1 MKKFT
6 TSLICLTTY
15 GLGIT
20 SAYAHGA
27 HGTDSSLLHL
37 FIEPQHAIGLIASV
51 SLVAS
56 LVALRYRRQTA
67 KARK

>member
-6 TSLICLTTY
+6 TSLFCLTTY
-15 GLGIT
+15 CLGIT

-27 HGTDSSLLHL
+27 HGADSSLLHL
-37 FIEPQHAIGLIASV
+37 LSEPQHAIGLVASV
-51 SLVAS
+51 SVVAS

-67 KARK
+67 KVRK

>member
-6 TSLICLTTY
+6 ISLICLTTY
-15 GLGIT
+15 GLEIT

-27 HGTDSSLLHL
+27 HGADSSLLHL
-37 FIEPQHAIGLIASV
+37 LSEPQHAIGLIASMSV
-51 SLVAS
+51 VAS

-67 KARK
+67 KIRK